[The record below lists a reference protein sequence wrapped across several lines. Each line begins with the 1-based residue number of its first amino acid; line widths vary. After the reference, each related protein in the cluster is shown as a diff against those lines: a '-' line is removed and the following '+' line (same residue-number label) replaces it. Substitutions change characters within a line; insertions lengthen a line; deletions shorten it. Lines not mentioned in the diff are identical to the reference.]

1 MNCSHDSRAVCF
13 LCSDDVP
20 WWREARITAGYGET
34 PPNAVVKDCTVVPAA
49 LPPAELRRKRFMKRK
64 WDSAYWSRKRARAV

>member
-1 MNCSHDSRAVCF
+1 MKCSHDSRAVCF

-20 WWREARITAGYGET
+20 WWKEARIAAGYGET

-64 WDSAYWSRKRARAV
+64 WYLTWRNKKALSA